1 VLGEVMLCYVMLC
14 YVMLCWCKVH
24 SLCMEYFISKFD
36 LIFMFSIHRTESY
49 APASTLRALSS
60 HIS

>member
-1 VLGEVMLCYVMLC
+1 MLCYVMLC